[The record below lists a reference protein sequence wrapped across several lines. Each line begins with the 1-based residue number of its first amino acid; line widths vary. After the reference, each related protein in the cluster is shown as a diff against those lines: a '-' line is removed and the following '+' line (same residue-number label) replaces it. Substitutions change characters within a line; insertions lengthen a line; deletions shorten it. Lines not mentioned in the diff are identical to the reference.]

1 MKKIGFLLSNA
12 CLPFLSVVI
21 FFSSCSKND
30 MDFDYGQVEDID
42 GNTYKTIQIGQ
53 QVWMAENLKT
63 TTYRDG
69 TPIPY
74 GHLESGTTE
83 AENEEAG
90 FYFIYPHGNVDG
102 ISSESEMI
110 SAYGMH
116 YNWHAVVNPD
126 GLCPQ
131 GWRVPATEE
140 VEQLLSWVLSKEN
153 EMPGDQLKS
162 CRYVD
167 SPLKGSCATTKHPR
181 WNSFRGM
188 FKYLYYGTDKYGFS
202 ALPAGYGS
210 PYGTFLD
217 MGKGAGWWTST
228 EEHEHF
234 AQNFAVGYSHSDL
247 NIHYDDKRAYYSVRC
262 IKE

>member
-1 MKKIGFLLSNA
+1 MKKGIKHLVFISQIMLLS
-12 CLPFLSVVI
+12 VI
-21 FFSSCSKND
+21 ILSCSKND
-30 MDFDYGQVEDID
+30 DLKFDYGQMEDID
-42 GNTYKTIQIGQ
+42 GNIYKTIQIGS

-74 GHLESGTTE
+74 GHLESGSTE
-83 AENEEAG
+83 SENEEDG
-90 FYFIYPHGNVDG
+90 FYFIYPHFEIDG

-131 GWRVPATEE
+131 GWRVPATED
-140 VEQLLSWVLSKEN
+140 VEQLLSWVLSKDN
-153 EMPGDQLKS
+153 KKPGDQLKS
-162 CRYVD
+162 CRYVN
-167 SPLKGSCATTKHPR
+167 SPRGGSCATTKHPR
-181 WNSFRGM
+181 WNSFLSMGQ
-188 FKYLYYGTDKYGFS
+188 YLYFGTNKYGFS

-210 PYGTFLD
+210 AYGTFIDL
-217 MGKGAGWWTST
+217 GTGAGWWTST
-228 EEHEHF
+228 TEQEHF
-234 AQNFAVGYSHSDL
+234 GQTFAVGYSHSDL